1 MNLDVLLNT
10 YLNDPRIFK
19 IAERIVLSHPQKIHL
34 KGLQASAPSFVISA
48 VLNLPLTSQL
58 NHLIILRDA
67 EEAAYFQNTL
77 ENITNALNIF
87 YFPSSFKNNKN
98 YRLLN
103 SSHVMLRTECLTKFA
118 NPLSTGRVGTIVT
131 YPEALFEKV
140 VLSKTLSSNII
151 SFKQGEVIDVDNIL
165 SRFINHGFSR
175 TDFVYEPG
183 QFAVRG
189 GILDIYSFGNE
200 KPYRIE
206 LFGNEIDT
214 IR

>member
-10 YLNDPRIFK
+10 YLNDPRILK
-19 IAERIVLSHPQKIHL
+19 IADRIVLSQPKKIRL
-34 KGLQASAPSFVISA
+34 KGLQASAPSFIISA
-48 VLNLPLTSQL
+48 VLNLPITSQL

-77 ENITNALNIF
+77 ENITNALNVF

-103 SSHVMLRTECLTKFA
+103 SSHIMLRTECLTKFSS
-118 NPLSTGRVGTIVT
+118 PLKTGRVGAIIT

-151 SFKQGEVIDVDNIL
+151 SFKQGEVIDVDTIL
-165 SRFINHGFSR
+165 KRFVEYGFSR
-175 TDFVYEPG
+175 TDFVYE
-183 QFAVRG
+183 
-189 GILDIYSFGNE
+189 
-200 KPYRIE
+200 
-206 LFGNEIDT
+206 
-214 IR
+214 